1 MKKATAEAIA
11 NFEDEY
17 FKGYYTTCSFYFYKK
32 KRPQNGKSVF
42 LSLSRRKNYR
52 NNLYVYCNTGSVE
65 VPQANNRPEGRLQ
78 MIGEIQ
84 KSPIRSK
91 SNMGVSDTM
100 IVR

>member
-17 FKGYYTTCSFYFYKK
+17 FKGYYTTCSLYFYKK

-42 LSLSRRKNYR
+42 LSQPKKKYR
-52 NNLYVYCNTGSVE
+52 NNLYAYCSTGSVE